1 LQGAQLAKDLD
12 FSRFLQPISGELPS
26 GPDLELAGDGDFFNY
41 TLPAENRLPAQYLDS
56 TGKIVFDR
64 SALNLDS
71 EISEISSLLERSR
84 DLRLVSFLAQFGA
97 ASLSLDLF
105 SQSLGLMHGL
115 LREQWDTVHPQA
127 EDGDYTM
134 RKIAV
139 EALDDRLRVAIP
151 LAFLPLVR
159 GKSAGIVTYRAC
171 EISANPGAKRP
182 VEEPLAPSVISDAFK
197 SPDARSELSATAELL
212 GSALSALRGIR
223 AIFLDKSDFEFVPQ
237 LPNTMSV
244 LEGIE
249 AIIRREVPELFGD
262 APAPSSASMEPAAHE
277 SASSS
282 PVTAAAPVTAPA
294 PAAPLNGPKSH
305 GEAASALEDIESYFA
320 ANEPSSPALLLVHQA
335 RKLIG
340 RPLIEAVEALAGSR
354 TDGAQIRLG
363 QAGGFTLTIE
373 RLRQLSSTSGG
384 GQPVTPVRR
393 DDQKPVE
400 SRAQAQSAML
410 GVEQFLAAN
419 EPSSPVPL
427 LLGKARQ
434 LMGKDFSAVLNELIG
449 TPNGD
454 V

>member
-1 LQGAQLAKDLD
+1 MARRQV
-12 FSRFLQPISGELPS
+12 
-26 GPDLELAGDGDFFNY
+26 
-41 TLPAENRLPAQYLDS
+41 RL
-56 TGKIVFDR
+56 
-64 SALNLDS
+64 
-71 EISEISSLLERSR
+71 
-84 DLRLVSFLAQFGA
+84 
-97 ASLSLDLF
+97 
-105 SQSLGLMHGL
+105 
-115 LREQWDTVHPQA
+115 
-127 EDGDYTM
+127 
-134 RKIAV
+134 
-139 EALDDRLRVAIP
+139 
-151 LAFLPLVR
+151 
-159 GKSAGIVTYRAC
+159 
-171 EISANPGAKRP
+171 
-182 VEEPLAPSVISDAFK
+182 
-197 SPDARSELSATAELL
+197 
-212 GSALSALRGIR
+212 
-223 AIFLDKSDFEFVPQ
+223 
-237 LPNTMSV
+237 
-244 LEGIE
+244 
-249 AIIRREVPELFGD
+249 
-262 APAPSSASMEPAAHE
+262 
-277 SASSS
+277 
-282 PVTAAAPVTAPA
+282 
-294 PAAPLNGPKSH
+294 
-305 GEAASALEDIESYFA
+305 
-320 ANEPSSPALLLVHQA
+320 HQA

>member
-1 LQGAQLAKDLD
+1 MAKDFD
-12 FSRFLQPISGELPS
+12 FSRFLQPVSDDLPS

-41 TLPAENRLPAQYLDS
+41 TLPAESRLPTQYLDS
-56 TGKIVFDR
+56 SGKIIFDR
-64 SALNLDS
+64 SSLNLDS
-71 EISEISSLLERSR
+71 EINEISLLLERSR

-97 ASLSLDLF
+97 AGLSLELF
-105 SQSLGLMHGL
+105 SQALALMHGL
-115 LREQWDTVHPQA
+115 LQEQWDSVHPQA
-127 EDGDYTM
+127 EDGDFVM

-159 GKSAGIVTYRAC
+159 GKSAGTVTYRTC
-171 EISANPGAKRP
+171 EISANPGTKRP

-197 SPDARSELSATAELL
+197 SPDARIELSALVELL
-212 GSALSALRGIR
+212 KAALSSLRGIR

-249 AIIRREVPELFGD
+249 AVIRREVPELFGEAPVSSNSSSEPHNPEPD
-262 APAPSSASMEPAAHE
+262 SSSSILSAAPAMVP
-277 SASSS
+277 
-282 PVTAAAPVTAPA
+282 APV
-294 PAAPLNGPKSH
+294 APLNGPKSH
-305 GEAASALEDIESYFA
+305 GEAASVLEDIESYFA
-320 ANEPSSPALLLVHQA
+320 ASEPSSPALLLVHQA

-363 QAGGFTLTIE
+363 QTGGFTLTIE
-373 RLRQLSSTSGG
+373 RLRQLSSTSSG
-384 GQPVTPVRR
+384 GQPVTPIRR
-393 DDQKPVE
+393 ADQKPVE
-400 SRAQAQSAML
+400 NRAQAQSAML
-410 GVEQFLAAN
+410 GVEQFLAAH

-449 TPNGD
+449 TSNGD

>member
-1 LQGAQLAKDLD
+1 MDFD
-12 FSRFLQPISGELPS
+12 FSRFLLPVSDDLPS
-26 GPDLELAGDGDFFNY
+26 GPDLEVAGDGDFFNY
-41 TLPAENRLPAQYLDS
+41 TLPAENRLPTQYLDS
-56 TGKIVFDR
+56 SGKIIFDR
-64 SALNLDS
+64 SSLNLDS
-71 EISEISSLLERSR
+71 EVKEISALLDRSR

-105 SQSLGLMHGL
+105 SQSLALMHGL
-115 LREQWDTVHPQA
+115 LQDQWDTVHPQA
-127 EDGDYTM
+127 EGGDFIM

-159 GKSAGIVTYRAC
+159 GKSAGTVTYRAC
-171 EISANPGAKRP
+171 EIAANPGVKRP
-182 VEEPLAPSVISDAFK
+182 VEEPLALSVISDAFK
-197 SPDARSELSATAELL
+197 SPDARAELL
-212 GSALSALRGIR
+212 ATVELLSSALSALRGIR

-237 LPNTMSV
+237 LPNTLSV

-262 APAPSSASMEPAAHE
+262 APAASSFSAEPAVPE
-277 SASSS
+277 PGLRSN
-282 PVTAAAPVTAPA
+282 AAPVAMAPV

-320 ANEPSSPALLLVHQA
+320 AREPSSPALLLVHQA

-363 QAGGFTLTIE
+363 EAGGFTLPIE

-384 GQPVTPVRR
+384 GQPVSPVRR
-393 DDQKPVE
+393 ADQKPVE
-400 SRAQAQSAML
+400 NRAQAQSAML

-427 LLGKARQ
+427 LLSKARQ
-434 LMGKDFSAVLNELIG
+434 LMGKDFSAILNELIG
-449 TPNGD
+449 TPGGD
-454 V
+454 A